1 MLADDKT
8 HRHLGGGGL
17 CRAIPRRIGCARDGR
32 ARRDQGRGWMDRWGC
47 AFMART
53 MRAVHWR
60 ISAHERW
67 PLWSRGCAVAT
78 FAVLAMLARLLV
90 SIFYVG
96 E

>member
-1 MLADDKT
+1 
-8 HRHLGGGGL
+8 
-17 CRAIPRRIGCARDGR
+17 
-32 ARRDQGRGWMDRWGC
+32 MDRWGC